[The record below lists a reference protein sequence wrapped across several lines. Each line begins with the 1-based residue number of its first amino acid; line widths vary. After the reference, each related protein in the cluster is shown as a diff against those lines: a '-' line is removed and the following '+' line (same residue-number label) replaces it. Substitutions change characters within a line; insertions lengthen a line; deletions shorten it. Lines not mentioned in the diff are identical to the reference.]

1 MPLEDTQTSRRVQRQ
16 LAKRSALDI
25 TQVNTRAIHGVVYI
39 TGRVRLMRGTVN
51 VSLEDEMQIVAQN
64 IRRIPGI
71 RDVVLEVS
79 YGS

>member
-1 MPLEDTQTSRRVQRQ
+1 
-16 LAKRSALDI
+16 
-25 TQVNTRAIHGVVYI
+25 
-39 TGRVRLMRGTVN
+39 
-51 VSLEDEMQIVAQN
+51 MQIVAQN